1 MQLEAWNGLSSG
13 LADCQRMIKGVN
25 SISHPTLHRK
35 DAPFIKVNN
44 ISAPDS
50 LETVHVDRYQGP
62 YRVFFP
68 RKIVSDRRID
78 SSTESNGRSD
88 DVAAKFKH
96 VRGEKVLK
104 CLLGTNRIEI
114 QRRKR
119 ALGPCDVSPKGGLKG
134 PLVTKCPE
142 TAKVNDWNTE
152 EVGGREVGGWWRRR
166 PVIHAQAHT
175 QQKQTTNDATGN

>member
-62 YRVFFP
+62 YRVFFSSYP
-68 RKIVSDRRID
+68 TDASIV
-78 SSTESNGRSD
+78 
-88 DVAAKFKH
+88 
-96 VRGEKVLK
+96 VRNQ
-104 CLLGTNRIEI
+104 T
-114 QRRKR
+114 
-119 ALGPCDVSPKGGLKG
+119 GG
-134 PLVTKCPE
+134 
-142 TAKVNDWNTE
+142 A
-152 EVGGREVGGWWRRR
+152 
-166 PVIHAQAHT
+166 
-175 QQKQTTNDATGN
+175 TT